1 MQLVA
6 EKTPP
11 FPASVNQIFKDNKVV
26 YVTGTILRGEIR
38 QQPNQSNMDRNK

>member
-11 FPASVNQIFKDNKVV
+11 FPASVQQVFKNDKVIDM
-26 YVTGTILRGEIR
+26 TGTVLRGEIR
-38 QQPNQSNMDRNK
+38 QQPNKPYVDT